1 MDDKT
6 ENVVEVNVTGVSG
19 KIGVEDD
26 SDRPSEND
34 KGKSSGSESD
44 DSE

>member
-1 MDDKT
+1 MNNKA

-26 SDRPSEND
+26 SDRSSEND
-34 KGKSSGSESD
+34 KGKSSESESD
-44 DSE
+44 DSK

>member
-19 KIGVEDD
+19 KIGVSDD
-26 SDRPSEND
+26 SARPSEDD
-34 KGKSSGSESD
+34 KGKTSESEND
-44 DSE
+44 NSE

>member
-1 MDDKT
+1 MGDKT

-34 KGKSSGSESD
+34 KGKPSESEND
-44 DSE
+44 NSE